1 MPVDKEYKGTLQ
13 YRVASTKC
21 NTCEA
26 PKGEMG
32 SRSINCVLQFDVK
45 LSLPNNRT
53 ADHVLTLRTL
63 IDKYVHCHQEKV
75 YACFVDFRKAF
86 DSVWHDGLL
95 YKLLQLNVG
104 GNFYESKRFTTIL
117 LVP

>member
-45 LSLPNNRT
+45 LS
-53 ADHVLTLRTL
+53 
-63 IDKYVHCHQEKV
+63 
-75 YACFVDFRKAF
+75 
-86 DSVWHDGLL
+86 
-95 YKLLQLNVG
+95 YKLQGAAVW
-104 GNFYESKRFTTIL
+104 F
-117 LVP
+117 